1 MLEILLVDKNYVM
14 IKKLK
19 GLIPCQELN
28 CHVIEYA
35 DNGISGFEKYRIYRP
50 RLVITAVDLPLID
63 GLEMV
68 RRIRGIDPQT
78 HIIAYT
84 ENETIEQVKQALA
97 LNVDAFI
104 NTSDIN
110 EPRIHQIMHEIRQ
123 KIWDANVKR
132 QYIFEKLI
140 LDMLHQRPI
149 LDDCGNPLDFAPD
162 RVLEER
168 LRRKYYFFYLERVL
182 PIPYI
187 GIQNDFDNTAGELQ
201 VFEAVQK
208 LFEWHKAWNLRM
220 DTPFRIR
227 ANRYM
232 FLVRMVS
239 PMSVY
244 AMEGNYRRF
253 LQEVQS
259 VIREKLGL
267 EFTVLAFRE
276 PMTIRENFEK
286 YHQLPHQFYY
296 IYWQQQPSILYFDE
310 RYPMSVEDYGF
321 DSGKIAW
328 LIQNNDP
335 SVLEYIDDIFA
346 APLRKREY
354 ASFMLLFQ
362 KLLNYL
368 DSCYDMHLLSGLE
381 GNRSCQRTVYDL
393 VAMVKEMVQR
403 FLSSRHELGREY
415 SPKIRKVMEIIH
427 ERYREPELSIDD
439 IADSVGYSSNHLNTL
454 FKKETGSTIMAC
466 VNEYRVAQAKGMLA
480 AGNDRLADIAQAV
493 GFHTT
498 AYFTKV
504 FRKYTGQSPA
514 QYRQQ

>member
-1 MLEILLVDKNYVM
+1 MLEILLVDKNYDM

-19 GLIPCQELN
+19 ALIPCEELN

-35 DNGISGFEKYRIYRP
+35 DNGISGYEKYRIYRP

-78 HIIAYT
+78 HVIAYT
-84 ENETIEQVKQALA
+84 ESETIDQVKMALE
-97 LNVDAFI
+97 LNVDAFMNI
-104 NTSDIN
+104 SDIN
-110 EPRIHQIMHEIRQ
+110 VDSIHQVMYDIRQ

-140 LDMLHQRPI
+140 LDMLHQKPT
-149 LDDCGNPLDFAPD
+149 LDGGGTPLDFAPD

-187 GIQNDFDNTAGELQ
+187 GIQNDFDHLEGELQ
-201 VFEAVQK
+201 VFESVQK

-232 FLVRMVS
+232 FLARVIS

-244 AMEGNYRRF
+244 VMEGNYRHF
-253 LQEVQS
+253 LQEVQRI
-259 VIREKLGL
+259 IRERLGL
-267 EFTVLAFRE
+267 DFTVLAFKE

-296 IYWQQQPSILYFDE
+296 KYWQPQPAILYFDE
-310 RYPMSVEDYGF
+310 RYPLSVEDYGF
-321 DSGKIAW
+321 DSNKIAW
-328 LIQNNDP
+328 FIHNNDP
-335 SVLEYIDDIFA
+335 AVLDYIDEIFSV
-346 APLRKREY
+346 PLCKREY

-381 GNRSCQRTVYDL
+381 DSRSRQYTVYDL
-393 VAMVKEMVQR
+393 VAMVKEMVRR
-403 FLSSRHELGREY
+403 FLTLRHELGREF
-415 SPKIRKVMEIIH
+415 SPKIRKVMELIH
-427 ERYREPELSIDD
+427 VRYGEPELSIDD
-439 IADSVGYSSNHLNTL
+439 IADAVGYSSNHLNTL
-454 FKKETGSTIMAC
+454 FKKETGKTIMAC
-466 VNEYRVAQAKGMLA
+466 VNEYRVAQAKRMLA
-480 AGNDRLADIAQAV
+480 GGNDRLADIAAAA

-504 FRKYTGQSPA
+504 FRKYTGQSPGDF
-514 QYRQQ
+514 RQL